1 MNLVFYKI
9 DVDPVLQYS
18 ITTQSGSISGTAEL
32 MLWFYWRL
40 DSIQVL
46 ICDQYEQNSLY
57 SLVSEV
63 YDGIKIIIH
72 VLSSTLVMVSIPD
85 RSRHPSKKMLK
96 R

>member
-1 MNLVFYKI
+1 MNLAFYKI

-18 ITTQSGSISGTAEL
+18 ITTQSVSISGTAEL

-57 SLVSEV
+57 SLVPEV

-85 RSRHPSKKMLK
+85 RSHHPSKKMLK